1 MRYTD
6 ICPQTS
12 GLNKPALK
20 LEKFEESQAF
30 FGGTLVLSQR
40 VFRVLRVITR
50 EISQLSLDRSIKNGD
65 IFGWI
70 FWKDLPPREI
80 ELIVN
85 HLHEMV

>member
-12 GLNKPALK
+12 DLNKPALK